1 MTKKTF
7 EEKRCNEL
15 GLWYSKYQEFMTE
28 HHPDIDKNV
37 ELRKKYQTDEEWA
50 NHKVGLFD
58 THMFKEIVDK
68 AAAENSTDI
77 LPQI

>member
-1 MTKKTF
+1 MAEKTF

-15 GLWYSKYQEFMTE
+15 GLWYSKYQEFMKQY
-28 HHPDIDKNV
+28 HPEIDDNIEV
-37 ELRKKYQTDEEWA
+37 REKYTTDFEWT
-50 NHKVGLFD
+50 NYKVGLFY
-58 THMFKEIVDK
+58 THMFKEIVDT